1 MTLPPTDSPAVLVS
15 CHVRSPETEPSSAQR
30 SSVIGQP
37 GRCCHV
43 TELWTPV
50 YFDRPCKWH
59 RSKIYLL
66 HTYSISQWTCYLNL
80 IIWSTWY
87 ATISS
92 EWKRSDTY
100 KQSSS
105 ESSSLRATTSAVTS
119 LADWLCFISPS
130 VSFLFRRP
138 NRRLFSSLNRDFF
151 LPETTTK
158 LLSYIWFVCWVRHET
173 FLLWSSFLFALH
185 NALCMNG
192 VLGMNDFLATYVC
205 LHWFRHVNHLKRK
218 KTGVLPVS
226 SSPESSTSP
235 ALVSMTGDWS

>member
-15 CHVRSPETEPSSAQR
+15 CRVRSPETEPSSAQR

-59 RSKIYLL
+59 RSKICLL

-92 EWKRSDTY
+92 EWKRSDAY

-105 ESSSLRATTSAVTS
+105 ESLSRGATASAVTS
-119 LADWLCFISPS
+119 LADWLCFISLS
-130 VSFLFRRP
+130 FSFLFRRL
-138 NRRLFSSLNRDFF
+138 NKRLFSTLNRDFF
-151 LPETTTK
+151 LPETTRK
-158 LLSYIWFVCWVRHET
+158 LLSYIWFCLQSQTRDV
-173 FLLWSSFLFALH
+173 LLWSSFLFALH